1 MVPSSEILLYGAAG
15 VTGRMILNR
24 LASRGLKPR
33 LAGRDTERLA
43 ALGAQYALRI
53 YEAKIDDPAALA
65 NCLPQGGL
73 LINAAG
79 PFAITAKPLIDAALS
94 CGCDYFDVSGELDS
108 LRALLALDGAAKDA
122 GRVLIGGG
130 GFGIAATD
138 ILVSKLAAALG
149 DLDSLRISV
158 AADSAFSSGGVAE
171 STLAV
176 LAGGGAEII
185 SGEITRVRL
194 ARKRWREQT
203 PEGGSIHFASAPLA
217 DLIGASWIAHAQ
229 EIVAGVPMPP
239 MQARATSL
247 IAPLFPLFL
256 KFPPMR
262 RALARMGGHSGSA
275 ARKHVSRA
283 WVRGNKKGF
292 SRTLM
297 IEGGEGFALAADIA
311 AHAVAHYLQARPAAG
326 AHTPASAFGP
336 SWLDGLPGIRFYSEA
351 SEDIHA

>member
-1 MVPSSEILLYGAAG
+1 
-15 VTGRMILNR
+15 
-24 LASRGLKPR
+24 
-33 LAGRDTERLA
+33 
-43 ALGAQYALRI
+43 
-53 YEAKIDDPAALA
+53 
-65 NCLPQGGL
+65 
-73 LINAAG
+73 
-79 PFAITAKPLIDAALS
+79 
-94 CGCDYFDVSGELDS
+94 
-108 LRALLALDGAAKDA
+108 LDGAAKDA

-149 DLDSLRISV
+149 HLDCLRISV
-158 AADSAFSSGGVAE
+158 AADSAFSSVGVAE

-203 PEGGSIHFASAPLA
+203 PKGGSIHFASAPLA
-217 DLIGASWIAHAQ
+217 DLIGASWIAHAH

-247 IAPLFPLFL
+247 IAPLLPLFL
-256 KFPPMR
+256 KSPRMR
-262 RALARMGGHSGSA
+262 RALAKVGGHSGSA
-275 ARKHVSRA
+275 GRKHVSRA
-283 WVRGNKKGF
+283 WVRGTKKGF

-297 IEGGEGFALAADIA
+297 IEGGEGFALAADFA

-326 AHTPASAFGP
+326 AHTPAGAFGP
-336 SWLDGLPGIRFYSEA
+336 SWLDGLPVIRFYPEA
-351 SEDIHA
+351 SEDNHA